1 VIGSRGRVTGTI
13 GPGLIGEILL
23 SIRGGTEAFYAY
35 SANPEERLEW
45 DAGSRGRLRTTPYDA
60 GSRGRPRT
68 TPYGLCREMATAQ
81 GLTVS

>member
-13 GPGLIGEILL
+13 GLGLIGEILL

-45 DAGSRGRLRTTPYDA
+45 DAGSRGRLRTTRTTQVLVVDLEP
-60 GSRGRPRT
+60 PRT
-68 TPYGLCREMATAQ
+68 VYVERWQPLRG
-81 GLTVS
+81 